1 MRIKI
6 TKIGDIEEV
15 PQFKVGDI
23 FDVYCLSPGLAE
35 HIVMPSGHIYWLVD
49 MRRAGDEW
57 SVLLCD

>member
-15 PQFKVGDI
+15 PQFNVGDI
-23 FDVYCLSPGLAE
+23 FEVYCLSLGRAE

>member
-23 FDVYCLSPGLAE
+23 FEVKAPRPGFFE
-35 HIVMPSGHIYWLVD
+35 HIIMPSGHIYWLFD

-57 SVLLCD
+57 SVLL